1 MFKRIIFSTTIA
13 ALSFSTQA
21 GSWLEAA
28 TAVMGARNGAI
39 MDQAEANMERSRAQA
54 NAAVARADRVY
65 ASNYNNASNQN
76 NGVYS
81 TTYLKGLD
89 CTDLAVEARSFERT
103 LEASQNA
110 LNQAN
115 AQANNPV
122 SKLAGIASGALSA
135 FAGQSQTVAR
145 ATEITNAF
153 TGNNNQNNIAASQAD
168 ADVALANLENIR
180 IYQKAKKCSI

>member
-1 MFKRIIFSTTIA
+1 MFKQIILSTTLA
-13 ALSFSTQA
+13 VSSFSIQA
-21 GSWLEAA
+21 ASWLEAA
-28 TAVMGARNGAI
+28 AAVMGAKNGAI

-54 NAAVARADRVY
+54 NAAVARADRTY
-65 ASNYNNASNQN
+65 AFNYNNASQQN
-76 NGVYS
+76 NSVYS
-81 TTYLKGLD
+81 TAYLKGLD

-110 LNQAN
+110 QNQAN

-145 ATEITNAF
+145 ASEITNAF
-153 TGNNNQNNIAASQAD
+153 SGNNNQNNLAASQAD

-180 IYQKAKKCSI
+180 IYQKAKKCTI

>member
-1 MFKRIIFSTTIA
+1 MFKRIILSTAIIT
-13 ALSFSTQA
+13 LSFSTQA
-21 GSWLEAA
+21 SSWLEAA

-39 MDQAEANMERSRAQA
+39 MDQAEANMERSRLQA
-54 NAAVARADRVY
+54 NTAVARADRAY
-65 ASNYNNASNQN
+65 ASNYNHASNQN

-89 CTDLAVEARSFERT
+89 CTDLAVEARSFERS
-103 LEASQNA
+103 LEASQHA
-110 LNQAN
+110 LN
-115 AQANNPV
+115 QANNPV

-135 FAGQSQTVAR
+135 FTGQSQTVAR

>member
-54 NAAVARADRVY
+54 NAAVARTDRAY
-65 ASNYNNASNQN
+65 AYNQN

-81 TTYLKGLD
+81 TTYLKSLD

-168 ADVALANLENIR
+168 AEVALANLENIR

>member
-1 MFKRIIFSTTIA
+1 MFKRIILSTTIA

-54 NAAVARADRVY
+54 NAAVARADRAY

-103 LEASQNA
+103 LEASQKA
-110 LNQAN
+110 FNQAN

-122 SKLAGIASGALSA
+122 SKLEGIALSA

>member
-1 MFKRIIFSTTIA
+1 MFKRIILSTTIA

-54 NAAVARADRVY
+54 NAAVARADRAY
-65 ASNYNNASNQN
+65 ASNQN

>member
-1 MFKRIIFSTTIA
+1 
-13 ALSFSTQA
+13 
-21 GSWLEAA
+21 
-28 TAVMGARNGAI
+28 

-54 NAAVARADRVY
+54 NAAVARADRAY

-81 TTYLKGLD
+81 TKYLKGLD